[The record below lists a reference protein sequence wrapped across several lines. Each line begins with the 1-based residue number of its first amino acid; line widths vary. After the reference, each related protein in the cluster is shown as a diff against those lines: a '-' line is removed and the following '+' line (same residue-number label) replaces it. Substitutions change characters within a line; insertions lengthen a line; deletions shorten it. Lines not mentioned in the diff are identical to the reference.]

1 MAARMGGAPIMVM
14 NQQVQR
20 ETGRKAQLSNIAAGK
35 AVSDIVR
42 TTLGPRSMLKM
53 LLDPMGGIVMTNDGN
68 SILREVDVNH
78 PAAKSMIE
86 LSRAQEEEVGDGT
99 TSVIVLAGEFL
110 RLAEPLFERQVH
122 PTVICNG
129 YLKALDDAVKYLD
142 TIATTLDLTDYDM
155 LEKLV
160 SSCTGTKFTS
170 GLSDLP
176 MIQLALDA
184 IKTVFIE
191 DGGRKELDIKRY
203 AKVEKIP
210 GGQLDECRVLK
221 GVMMNKDVT
230 HGKMRRY
237 IKNPRVMLLDCTL
250 EYKKGESST
259 NVELTDDKMWEELLR
274 IEEEAIKE
282 VCGEIIALKPDVVV
296 TEKGVSD
303 LAQHYLQKAGISVLR
318 RVRKTDNNRIAR
330 ATGATIVHRTAEI
343 QDKDLG
349 LGAGLFNIEKI
360 GDEYF
365 SWIVDCESPKA
376 CTIILRGASKDVLN
390 EIERNLG
397 DAMNIVRTI
406 MMDPRLVPGGGAIE
420 MTLANKLI
428 EGAKLQ
434 EPIIAGAYKAAG
446 ESLEIISRTLLENCG
461 ADIIRVQTQLRAKHA
476 GGANTNWG
484 IDGEKGIMA
493 DMAELGVWE
502 PVAVKQQTIKTA
514 VESASMLLR
523 IDEIV
528 SGTHKPEKKK
538 QQTQQAPPEGGD
550 E

>member
-1 MAARMGGAPIMVM
+1 
-14 NQQVQR
+14 
-20 ETGRKAQLSNIAAGK
+20 
-35 AVSDIVR
+35 
-42 TTLGPRSMLKM
+42 
-53 LLDPMGGIVMTNDGN
+53 
-68 SILREVDVNH
+68 
-78 PAAKSMIE
+78 
-86 LSRAQEEEVGDGT
+86 
-99 TSVIVLAGEFL
+99 
-110 RLAEPLFERQVH
+110 
-122 PTVICNG
+122 
-129 YLKALDDAVKYLD
+129 
-142 TIATTLDLTDYDM
+142 
-155 LEKLV
+155 
-160 SSCTGTKFTS
+160 
-170 GLSDLP
+170 

-282 VCGEIIALKPDVVV
+282 VCSEIIALKPDVVV

-303 LAQHYLQKAGISVLR
+303 LAQHYLVKAGVSVLR

-330 ATGATIVHRTAEI
+330 ACGATIVHRTSEL
-343 QDKDLG
+343 QEKDIG
-349 LGAGLFNIEKI
+349 TQCGLFTVEKI
-360 GDEYF
+360 GDEYY
-365 SWIVDCESPKA
+365 SWLVDCEKPKA
-376 CTIILRGASKDVLN
+376 CTIVLRGASKDVLN

-428 EGAKLQ
+428 EASKLQ

-461 ADIIRVQTQLRAKHA
+461 ADIIRIQTMLRAKHA
-476 GGANTNWG
+476 GGGNVTHG
-484 IDGEKGIMA
+484 IDGEKGTMA
-493 DMAELGVWE
+493 DMNELGVWE

-528 SGTHKPEKKK
+528 SGTSKPAKKK
-538 QQTQQAPPEGGD
+538 PTAAAQPEEEG
-550 E
+550 EE

>member
-1 MAARMGGAPIMVM
+1 
-14 NQQVQR
+14 
-20 ETGRKAQLSNIAAGK
+20 
-35 AVSDIVR
+35 
-42 TTLGPRSMLKM
+42 
-53 LLDPMGGIVMTNDGN
+53 
-68 SILREVDVNH
+68 
-78 PAAKSMIE
+78 
-86 LSRAQEEEVGDGT
+86 
-99 TSVIVLAGEFL
+99 
-110 RLAEPLFERQVH
+110 
-122 PTVICNG
+122 
-129 YLKALDDAVKYLD
+129 
-142 TIATTLDLTDYDM
+142 
-155 LEKLV
+155 
-160 SSCTGTKFTS
+160 
-170 GLSDLP
+170 

-282 VCGEIIALKPDVVV
+282 VCGEIIALNPDVVV

-303 LAQHYLQKAGISVLR
+303 LAQHYLVKAGISVLR

-330 ATGATIVHRTAEI
+330 ACGATIVHRTSEL
-343 QDKDLG
+343 QEKDIG
-349 LGAGLFNIEKI
+349 TGCGLFTVEKI
-360 GDEYF
+360 GDEYY
-365 SWIVDCESPKA
+365 SWLVDCDAPKA
-376 CTIILRGASKDVLN
+376 CTIVLRGASKDVLN

-406 MMDPRLVPGGGAIE
+406 MLDPRVVPGGGAVE

-428 EGAKLQ
+428 EGSKTQ
-434 EPIIAGAYKAAG
+434 EAVIANAYKAAG

-476 GGANTNWG
+476 GGANPTWG
-484 IDGEKGIMA
+484 IDGEKGVLA
-493 DMAELGVWE
+493 DMSELGVWE
-502 PVAVKQQTIKTA
+502 PLAVKQQTIKTA

-538 QQTQQAPPEGGD
+538 AAPQQAPDGEDGGGQ
-550 E
+550 